1 MSHEI
6 QEPAAQPS
14 GDRSRF
20 GDLHTRTYEM
30 ELLVSG
36 AVVFGLLQLPR
47 ILYPVFDRFDASLA
61 GDVRLLGAFAE
72 SYVMMMLWV
81 LIVTFTLHLILRAYW
96 IGLLGLESVFEH
108 GIKWEEVR
116 QDTGP
121 NWFRILKQKL
131 GSLAEAIDRTD
142 DRCSLLFSCGFLLV
156 LVFVFSVFLVGVS
169 LVVALALSHLI
180 FGAENVTTVFWSVLA
195 FLLLLQPV
203 AGVLDKRLGPK
214 LRPDGLP
221 ARLLARLVR
230 FAFTFSP
237 TRAIGVIVF
246 TLSSNLSPAKV
257 SAAIIIACS
266 VLGVV
271 QIGSTLTHNDLVR
284 FGSQSFFPVTL
295 RTSGID
301 PAHYRDRR
309 AETGI
314 KAGVPSVQSVLIQ
327 EPYLQLMVSYSP
339 RRHNELIRSRCPQ
352 LQALRNDGFSFGRGG
367 NEDPASVR
375 AAAACLGSL
384 FEVRLDGA
392 LLAEPRW
399 DFTVEPDTR
408 LAAVL
413 TFVSLDGLS
422 PGRHELEVTV
432 PGRHASPDH
441 PNPERHLIPFW
452 R

>member
-1 MSHEI
+1 MSHETSV
-6 QEPAAQPS
+6 PAVQRT
-14 GDRSRF
+14 GNRSRF
-20 GDLHTRTYEM
+20 GDLHSRTYEM

-47 ILYPVFDRFDASLA
+47 VLYPAFDRFRASLA
-61 GDVRLLGAFAE
+61 GDIRLLGTFAE
-72 SYVMMMLWV
+72 SYAMMMLWV
-81 LIVTFTLHLILRAYW
+81 LIVTFILHLALRAYW

-108 GIKWEEVR
+108 GIRWEEVR
-116 QDTGP
+116 KETGP
-121 NWFRILKQKL
+121 NWFRTLQQKL

-169 LVVALALSHLI
+169 LVVALALAHLV
-180 FGAENVTTVFWSVLA
+180 FGAENVTTVFWTVLA
-195 FLLLLQPV
+195 FLMFLQPV
-203 AGVLDKRLGPK
+203 AGVLDKRLGPR
-214 LRPDGLP
+214 LRQGGLP
-221 ARLLARLVR
+221 ARLLAGLVR
-230 FAFTFSP
+230 FAFSFSP
-237 TRAIGVIVF
+237 LRAIGVIVF
-246 TLSSNLSPAKV
+246 TLSSNVSPTKV
-257 SAAIIIACS
+257 SAALIIACS

-271 QIGSTLTHNDLVR
+271 QIGSTLAHNDLVR
-284 FGSQSFFPVTL
+284 FGSQSYFPVTL

-309 AETGI
+309 AETEI
-314 KAGVPSVQSVLIQ
+314 TAGVPSVQSALVR

-339 RRHNELIRSRCPQ
+339 RRHNELLRSGCPK
-352 LQALRNDGFSFGRGG
+352 LQALRNDGFSFGRGDD
-367 NEDPASVR
+367 EDPASVR
-375 AAAACLGSL
+375 ATAACLGAL

-392 LLAEPRW
+392 PLADPRW

-413 TFVSLDGLS
+413 TFVPMEGLS

-432 PGRHASPDH
+432 PGRHASPDDTE
-441 PNPERHLIPFW
+441 PENHVIPFW